1 MILESNKLIFI
12 NFYADW
18 CRFSRMLAPI
28 FSDASDLVG
37 KEFNESDV
45 IFGRVDCDAERM
57 FIFE

>member
-1 MILESNKLIFI
+1 
-12 NFYADW
+12 
-18 CRFSRMLAPI
+18 MLAPI